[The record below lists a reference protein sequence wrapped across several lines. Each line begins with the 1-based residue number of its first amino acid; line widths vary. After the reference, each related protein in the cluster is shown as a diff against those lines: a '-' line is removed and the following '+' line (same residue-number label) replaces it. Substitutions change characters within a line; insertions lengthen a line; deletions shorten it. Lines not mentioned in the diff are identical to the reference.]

1 MKEFWENM
9 FQKIGLLWQFE
20 PADSAIKACDLFA
33 ENGSGKILVPGFGYG
48 RNARLFVE
56 RGLEVTGIE
65 IAETA
70 IRLARENGWTGPVHH
85 GSVNDMPFDDTIYDG
100 IFCYALIHLLNQNE
114 RRKFLKNCYNQLRK
128 GGIMVFSVVSKEYKL
143 YGNGRPVSK
152 DRFRTTNGLN
162 VFFYDSESIEND
174 FGKFGL
180 VEFHKLDE
188 PFKHMENEEPM
199 KFYLVICRKNQD

>member
-9 FQKIGLLWQFE
+9 FQQIGLLWQFD
-20 PADSAIKACDLFA
+20 PADSAVTACNLFA
-33 ENGSGKILVPGFGYG
+33 ENGFRRILIPGFGYG
-48 RNARLFVE
+48 RNARTFVK
-56 RGLEVTGIE
+56 RGFEVTGIE

-70 IRLARENGWTGPVHH
+70 IRLARENGLTIPVHH

-114 RRKFLKNCYNQLRK
+114 RRQFLKNCYNQLRK
-128 GGIMVFSVVSKEYKL
+128 GGIMVFSVVSKDYKL

-152 DRFRTTNGLN
+152 DRFRINKGLN
-162 VFFYDSESIEND
+162 VFFYDTASVENE
-174 FGKFGL
+174 FGRFGL
-180 VEFHKLDE
+180 MEFHEFDE
-188 PFKHMENEEPM
+188 PVKHMENEESM

>member
-9 FQKIGLLWQFE
+9 FQQIGLLWQFE
-20 PADSAIKACDLFA
+20 PADSAFRACDLFT
-33 ENGSGKILVPGFGYG
+33 ENGFRKILVPGFGYG

-56 RGLEVTGIE
+56 RGFEVTGIE

-70 IRLARENGWTGPVHH
+70 IRLACENGLTIPVHH
-85 GSVNDMPFDDTIYDG
+85 GSVNNMPFDDTIYDG

-114 RRKFLKNCYNQLRK
+114 RRQFLKNCYNQLRK

-152 DRFRTTNGLN
+152 DRFRINNGLN
-162 VFFYDSESIEND
+162 VFFYDSASVENE
-174 FGKFGL
+174 FGRFGL
-180 VEFHKLDE
+180 VKFHELDE